1 MRATGR
7 HGDGAVQSWKASV
20 FFLIGTV
27 AMGSAVME
35 GRGRVFFSIGTV
47 RIVFNSAVAIP
58 VILIHGDS
66 LNGKHILV
74 D

>member
-1 MRATGR
+1 
-7 HGDGAVQSWKASV
+7 
-20 FFLIGTV
+20 V

-35 GRGRVFFSIGTV
+35 GRVFFSIRMV

-58 VILIHGDS
+58 VILIHDDS
-66 LNGKHILV
+66 LNGKRILV